1 VIIIVTGV
9 LGAGKTTVGSLLAHE
24 LGFQFYD
31 ADSFHSPANIEKMR
45 RGIPLEDADR
55 EPWLRAIHEVIVEW
69 LANGQN
75 AVLACSALKRSYRE
89 KLVVDAD
96 IKLVYLKAP
105 YEYILNR
112 LKLRHGHFA
121 GGNLLLSQFND
132 LEEPTDAI
140 VVDATRSPKE
150 VVDTIRREL

>member
-9 LGAGKTTVGSLLAHE
+9 LGAGKTTIGSLLAQE
-24 LGFQFYD
+24 LGSKFYD
-31 ADSFHSPANIEKMR
+31 ADSFHSPANVEKMR
-45 RGIPLEDADR
+45 RGIPLNDADR
-55 EPWLRAIHEVIVEW
+55 EPWLGAMHEAIVEW

-89 KLVVDAD
+89 KLVVDPA

-105 YEYILNR
+105 YEFILNR

-121 GGNLLLSQFND
+121 GANLLLSQFTD
-132 LEEPTDAI
+132 LEEPTDAV
-140 VVDATRSPKE
+140 VVDATRPPQE
-150 VVDTIRREL
+150 VVDAIRREL